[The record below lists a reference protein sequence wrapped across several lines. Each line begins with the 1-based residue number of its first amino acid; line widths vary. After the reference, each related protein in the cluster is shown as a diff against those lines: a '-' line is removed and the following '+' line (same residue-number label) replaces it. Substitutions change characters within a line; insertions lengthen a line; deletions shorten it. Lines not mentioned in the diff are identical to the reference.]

1 MERPNL
7 DVPKK
12 ADIIDQEPV
21 RQSFINILTGV
32 HKMSEKDADSVYEK
46 ESRYCKKII
55 SENEWLKESTGLS
68 IYSSFLE
75 AAINGLSLQP
85 GAKSEAYL
93 EARNANQPK
102 EGKDNWVKVAR
113 FVITAY
119 GELNMRI
126 KSGQIIRMNNPIVLY
141 EGDKFQPKTNERG
154 ELMVDYIPAIPRKST
169 KIFGVWCS
177 IVLPHNGIDF
187 KWLLEDD
194 IARLMKFST
203 PKATQNNPNPSA
215 NALYAANSGQIDPG
229 FLEAKCIKHA
239 MRAYTKLK
247 VSGNAVLE
255 DDDQEEQQS
264 FSAPKNEQATVV
276 IKKEENPDD
285 KVF

>member
-7 DVPKK
+7 DVANK
-12 ADIIDQEPV
+12 ATIVDQEPV
-21 RQSFINILTGV
+21 KQSFINVLTGV
-32 HKMSEKDADSVYEK
+32 HRMSKENAETIYER
-46 ESRYCKKII
+46 EAMYFKKIVF
-55 SENEWLKESTGLS
+55 ENEWLKASTGLS
-68 IYSSFLE
+68 LYSSFLE
-75 AAINGLSLQP
+75 IAINGLSVQP
-85 GAKSEAYL
+85 GAKSESYL

-102 EGKDNWVKVAR
+102 EGKENWVKVAR
-113 FVITAY
+113 LVITAY

-141 EGDKFQPKTNERG
+141 EGDKFQPKTNDRG
-154 ELMVDYIPAIPRKST
+154 ELRVDYLPAIPRKSK

-177 IVLPHNGIDF
+177 IVLPHDGIDF

-194 IARLMKFST
+194 IARLMKYST
-203 PKATQNNPNPSA
+203 PKANQSNPNPQA
-215 NALYAANSGQIDPG
+215 NALYTSVDGQIDPG

-255 DDDQEEQQS
+255 DEDQEEET
-264 FSAPKNEQATVV
+264 FSAPKSTPAAVV
-276 IKKEENPDD
+276 IPKEENPDE

>member
-7 DVPKK
+7 DVANK
-12 ADIIDQEPV
+12 ATIVDQEPV
-21 RQSFINILTGV
+21 KQSFINVLTGV
-32 HKMSEKDADSVYEK
+32 HRMSKENAETIYER
-46 ESRYCKKII
+46 EAMYFKKIVF
-55 SENEWLKESTGLS
+55 ENEWLKASTGLS
-68 IYSSFLE
+68 LYSSFLE
-75 AAINGLSLQP
+75 IAINGLSVQP
-85 GAKSEAYL
+85 GAKSESYL

-113 FVITAY
+113 LVITAY

-126 KSGQIIRMNNPIVLY
+126 KSGQIVRMNNPIVLY
-141 EGDKFQPKTNERG
+141 EGDKFQPKTNDRG
-154 ELMVDYIPAIPRKST
+154 ELMVDYAPAIPRKSKT
-169 KIFGVWCS
+169 IFGVWCS

-187 KWLLEDD
+187 KWLLDDD
-194 IARLMKFST
+194 IARLMNYSKT
-203 PKATQNNPNPSA
+203 KTQASG
-215 NALYAANSGQIDPG
+215 NALYTANGGQIDPG

-255 DDDQEEQQS
+255 DEEQDEET
-264 FSAPKNEQATVV
+264 FSAPKNEVAAVV
-276 IKKEENPDD
+276 IKKEENPDE